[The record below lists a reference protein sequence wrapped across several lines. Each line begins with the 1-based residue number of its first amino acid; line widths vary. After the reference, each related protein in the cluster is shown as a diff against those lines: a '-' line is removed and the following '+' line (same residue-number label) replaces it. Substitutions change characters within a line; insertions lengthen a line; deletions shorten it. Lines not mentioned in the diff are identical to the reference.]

1 VLRLSHDELA
11 RSFGYELSARERRS
25 ASRLIEERV
34 RTRRPLAYLIKEA
47 WLGEHRF
54 YVDERVV
61 VPRSFIAELLRDRLS
76 PWFARRRELRR
87 ALDLCTGSGCLAV
100 LLALAFPDATVDATD
115 VSQPALAV
123 ARRNLRI
130 YRLGRRVRLSR
141 RDLFAGLKPAR
152 YDLIVSNPP
161 YVGTAAMRRLPPEY
175 RREPRLALAGGRDG
189 LEFVRRILLAARD
202 FLRPGGLLVV
212 EIGHSRS
219 RLERAFPRLPFI
231 WPETSAGCD
240 CVFPLSREDLPGSA
254 LQ

>member
-1 VLRLSHDELA
+1 MLRLSHDELA
-11 RSFGYELSARERRS
+11 RSFAYELSARERRS
-25 ASRLIEERV
+25 ASRLIDERV

-76 PWFARRRELRR
+76 PWFARRRELRT

-100 LLALAFPDATVDATD
+100 LLALAFPDATVDAID

-141 RDLFAGLKPAR
+141 RDLFAR
-152 YDLIVSNPP
+152 
-161 YVGTAAMRRLPPEY
+161 
-175 RREPRLALAGGRDG
+175 
-189 LEFVRRILLAARD
+189 
-202 FLRPGGLLVV
+202 
-212 EIGHSRS
+212 
-219 RLERAFPRLPFI
+219 
-231 WPETSAGCD
+231 
-240 CVFPLSREDLPGSA
+240 
-254 LQ
+254 